1 MNDNDLITA
10 LSFLNSDDRKMVEK
24 IIQLVIIGK
33 KFEVVEVVVEP
44 KY

>member
-1 MNDNDLITA
+1 MSDNDLITA

-24 IIQLVIIGK
+24 IIELVILGK
-33 KFEVVEVVVEP
+33 KFEVMEAVVEP